1 MISEM
6 NDKFW
11 TPYPTGRV
19 LPEQVLPMFGRL
31 CSLILLTNLYKI
43 IKQ

>member
-11 TPYPTGRV
+11 TPYPAGRV
-19 LPEQVLPMFGRL
+19 HPM
-31 CSLILLTNLYKI
+31 S
-43 IKQ
+43 KQ

>member
-11 TPYPTGRV
+11 TPYPAGRGH
-19 LPEQVLPMFGRL
+19 PM
-31 CSLILLTNLYKI
+31 S
-43 IKQ
+43 KQ